1 MTKTKRR
8 SFSNEFKK
16 EACRL
21 VIEEKQKISE
31 TARDLGI
38 GQGMLGRWVRDERH
52 EITHPGSRAEAQ
64 RIKELEAEVR
74 KLRME
79 RDILKK
85 AAAYF
90 ATESK

>member
-1 MTKTKRR
+1 MDKKRRR
-8 SFSNEFKK
+8 SFSNEFKQ

-21 VIEEKQKISE
+21 VISEGQKITE

-38 GQGMLGRWVRDERH
+38 GEGMLGRWVREERH
-52 EITHPGSRAEAQ
+52 ELTHPGTREESKQ
-64 RIKELEAEVR
+64 IKELVSENR

-85 AAAYF
+85 AMAYF
-90 ATESK
+90 IPESK